1 MRDVLGGVSPGM
13 LKSRR
18 QCCLCLCV
26 WTYRCG
32 QTKLQSSSR
41 RAAESQRAHWE
52 DVPVSFGLRLLW
64 LEKRE
69 REREREE
76 VLWGTWS
83 LPVLSLPL
91 CGRWSCDHAL
101 STKAH
106 CRPILTVISCA
117 KSHLCKYQIYN
128 ENMSRSYFIPKSK
141 EENRKIYFEWRKWNK
156 ALKLFL
162 EKQTNARKINILF
175 I

>member
-1 MRDVLGGVSPGM
+1 M

-18 QCCLCLCV
+18 QCYLCLCV

-52 DVPVSFGLRLLW
+52 DVPVSFGLRLLS
-64 LEKRE
+64 LVK
-69 REREREE
+69 REREE

-91 CGRWSCDHAL
+91 CGWWSCDHAL

-106 CRPILTVISCA
+106 CRPILTVISCT
-117 KSHLCKYQIYN
+117 KSHLCEFQIY
-128 ENMSRSYFIPKSK
+128 ENMSRSYFIPKYK

-156 ALKLFL
+156 TLKLFL
-162 EKQTNARKINILF
+162 EKHTNAQKKYVLF